1 MSEELKIR
9 ASNEDL
15 PFEPSTWTVEVNA
28 DGVLLTRMHEGRR
41 CEAYPMVSHA
51 KGAVYLAAISQGF
64 QPPRDLRAC
73 GKPIG

>member
-1 MSEELKIR
+1 MSEERSYK

-15 PFEPSTWTVEVNA
+15 PFEPSSWTVDVSDE
-28 DGVLLTRMHEGRR
+28 GVLLTRMHEGRR
-41 CEAYPMVSHA
+41 CESYPIVSHA

-73 GKPIG
+73 GKPVG